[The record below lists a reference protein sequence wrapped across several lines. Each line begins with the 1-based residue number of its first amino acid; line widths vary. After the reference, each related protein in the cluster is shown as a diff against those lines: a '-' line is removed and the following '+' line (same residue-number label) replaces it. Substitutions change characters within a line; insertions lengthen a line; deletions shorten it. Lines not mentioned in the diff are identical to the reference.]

1 MMIWRCLCYLIW
13 GGVFSAA
20 LSGCFQS
27 DYTKLV
33 ESELAKGTRQDS
45 LLFGIKFGD
54 TRNDFFG
61 KCFDLNKQRLV
72 TQGPGNTTVQYV
84 FKDSLVH
91 DEPAELRLLF
101 YPAFDKNESIDEM
114 GLEFSYL
121 GWSPW
126 NKALQSDSLKLK
138 TMELLMLWYKGNEFV
153 MADVNDRK
161 IPVKLDGNRR
171 ILVYE
176 KDPQSVAVRIQDILH
191 PRFKHSIN

>member
-1 MMIWRCLCYLIW
+1 MTWRCLCYLIL
-13 GGVFSAA
+13 GVSFSAA

-61 KCFDLNKQRLV
+61 KCFDLNKQKLV

-91 DEPAELRLLF
+91 DEPTELRLLF
-101 YPAFDKNESIDEM
+101 YPAFDQNESIDEM

-153 MADVNDRK
+153 MAKVNDRK